1 MLNIRPFN
9 LTQQKRNETK
19 RKAVDRKYSLRNI
32 TKKEFF
38 PFRGGKKL

>member
-9 LTQQKRNETK
+9 LTQKKAK

-32 TKKEFF
+32 TKNFF
-38 PFRGGKKL
+38 LLEEEKKL